1 MNSEICP
8 ICIDIIEE
16 DIYVT
21 DCKHSFH
28 LECLF
33 EWTKNNTTCPCCRCV
48 LKNKPLWIPLLFWYK
63 PKRHSCIT
71 CNIER

>member
-8 ICIDIIEE
+8 ICIDIIEK

-33 EWTKNNTTCPCCRCV
+33 EWTK
-48 LKNKPLWIPLLFWYK
+48 K
-63 PKRHSCIT
+63 
-71 CNIER
+71 